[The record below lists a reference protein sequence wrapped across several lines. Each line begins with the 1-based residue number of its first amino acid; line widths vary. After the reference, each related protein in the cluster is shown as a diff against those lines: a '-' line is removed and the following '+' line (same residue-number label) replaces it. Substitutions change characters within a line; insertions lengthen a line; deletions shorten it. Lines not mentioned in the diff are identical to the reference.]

1 MTNRVIVVG
10 TLDTIR
16 DRGRDATTRE
26 MRNDLRGRIEQ
37 VTLQV
42 TSPYIGAFQLPL
54 EFEPGV
60 KGRELLEGARGGETV
75 LVAEG
80 YVQLQ
85 KSFDARF
92 AQSAEDRGREVREM
106 RLHVR
111 ELRTPS
117 DAEREAASAVW
128 LEGVVAQPVRLVR
141 HPELPNIQFAITI
154 LDVTLRRPSA
164 FPGSRAVLTEQARV
178 RIAIPTTHEHAE
190 LLFQPGNKVRVEG
203 AVDCV
208 LEAQGGAEV
217 EAKRDELREGYAREL
232 DALPER
238 WQQEQTAWRER
249 AQGRDAARQEGK
261 GNGRGNRGRP
271 PAATLELAQRDLER
285 RQRRELQRIGFAP
298 RVQVM
303 VGYVEL
309 LEGTPATLDE
319 SQELRRAFVKELRG
333 RRTSNAAMRATASGR
348 GRGPDSRREGD
359 GLAIGAIESGAV
371 APGIDPAAGTVSV
384 IRPRRSGRGAAS
396 TASVELPVMEPT
408 LGHPALEANEQEQ
421 SVASIVAPGEQ
432 ILPAIE
438 LIHAGETEQDQ
449 EEVRVE

>member
-1 MTNRVIVVG
+1 MTTEPMTNRVIVVG

-16 DRGRDATTRE
+16 DRGRDATTRQ
-26 MRNDLRGRIEQ
+26 MRNDVRGRIER

-75 LVAEG
+75 LIAEG
-80 YVQLQ
+80 YLQLQ

-128 LEGVVAQPVRLVR
+128 LEGVVAQPVRLIR
-141 HPELPNIQFAITI
+141 HPELPNIQFATTI
-154 LDVTLRRPSA
+154 LDVTLQRPSA

-190 LLFQPGNKVRVEG
+190 LLFRPGNRVRVEG

-238 WQQEQTAWRER
+238 WQQEQAAWRQR
-249 AQGRDAARQEGK
+249 AQGRDAARQEGSGK
-261 GNGRGNRGRP
+261 GRRPHRRP
-271 PAATLELAQRDLER
+271 PAVTLELAQRELER
-285 RQRRELQRIGFAP
+285 RHRRELQRIGFAP

-303 VGYVEL
+303 VGFVEL
-309 LEGTPATLDE
+309 IEGTPATLDGVAGAAPRVRQGAARAAGLE
-319 SQELRRAFVKELRG
+319 RRDA
-333 RRTSNAAMRATASGR
+333 
-348 GRGPDSRREGD
+348 GD
-359 GLAIGAIESGAV
+359 GQ
-371 APGIDPAAGTVSV
+371 
-384 IRPRRSGRGAAS
+384 RPR
-396 TASVELPVMEPT
+396 P
-408 LGHPALEANEQEQ
+408 
-421 SVASIVAPGEQ
+421 
-432 ILPAIE
+432 
-438 LIHAGETEQDQ
+438 
-449 EEVRVE
+449 